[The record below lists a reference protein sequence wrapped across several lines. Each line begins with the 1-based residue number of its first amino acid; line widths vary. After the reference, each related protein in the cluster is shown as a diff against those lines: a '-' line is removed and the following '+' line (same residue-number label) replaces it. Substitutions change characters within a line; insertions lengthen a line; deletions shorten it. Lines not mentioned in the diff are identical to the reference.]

1 MKTRTDEVDLIQTL
15 TFFEGPPPGDLPTRL
30 ANPFQ
35 AKLPGPWGLRAA
47 EALQQ
52 RLRQQPA
59 YTEALWRRGCGKMFG
74 VLVVAAPDGRVGFL
88 SAFSGML
95 SGVWTV
101 EGFVPP
107 LFDLVARDA
116 FWPEGEAELAAMEHQ
131 HAALCREA
139 EALRAQGHAPSL
151 REVEARLAE
160 VEHVRAER
168 SRALWRQ
175 VTQGYVIP
183 NARGETQ
190 TLASLFLPKPPPGGA
205 GDCAAPKLLAYAFRN
220 GLTPLELA
228 EFWWAAPPL
237 DGRREA
243 GAYYPA
249 CDNKCGT
256 VLPFMLQGLDVELP
270 PPTAP
275 VVPGPR
281 VLHEDPWLLVFDKP
295 EGLPTLPGRHAPTRD
310 SVLVRLQPRF
320 PELVPAS
327 FLHDLDPES
336 SGLLV
341 IARDAATRAAVQRQF
356 SQGEAEHRHVAWVDG
371 RVDKDSG
378 LIDLPLR
385 PVAHASVE
393 ACVDARH
400 GKRTRSAWKVLQRE
414 AARTRVEFVS
424 TTHPL
429 HTLRIHAAHRL
440 GLGLPIAGDA
450 RFGREDVRL
459 MLHADALAFVHPRTG
474 ERLSFTSPA
483 PF

>member
-1 MKTRTDEVDLIQTL
+1 MLWMDTTGERPPERLASP
-15 TFFEGPPPGDLPTRL
+15 FRGGPPG
-30 ANPFQ
+30 A
-35 AKLPGPWGLRAA
+35 WGRKAA

-52 RLRQQPA
+52 ALRRDA
-59 YTEALWRRGCGKMFG
+59 ACSEALWRPGGGKMFG
-74 VLVVAAPDGRVGFL
+74 VLGVAGPGGRLGFL
-88 SAFSGML
+88 RAFSGML
-95 SGVWTV
+95 NGAWNV

-107 LFDLVARDA
+107 LFDPVARDA
-116 FWPEGEAELAAMEHQ
+116 FWPAGEAELAALEQQ
-131 HAALCREA
+131 HAALCRDA
-139 EALRAQGHAPSL
+139 EALRAQGRADSL
-151 REVEARLAE
+151 RDVEARLAD

-168 SRALWRQ
+168 SRSLWRQ

-190 TLASLFLPKPPPGGA
+190 TLASLFAPRPPPGGA
-205 GDCAAPKLLAYAFRN
+205 GNCAAPKLLAYAFRN

-228 EFWWAAPPL
+228 EFWWGAPPV
-237 DGRREA
+237 DGRRES

-256 VLPFMLQGLDVELP
+256 VLPYMLKGLDVELP
-270 PPTAP
+270 PPAAP
-275 VVPGPR
+275 AVAGPR
-281 VLHEDPWLLVFDKP
+281 VVHEDPWLLVVDKP

-320 PELVPAS
+320 PDLSPAS
-327 FLHDLDPES
+327 FLHELDPES

-341 IARDAATRAAVQRQF
+341 IARDAVTRASLQRQF

-371 RVDKDSG
+371 RVDGGSG

-385 PVAHASVE
+385 PAAHASLE
-393 ACVDARH
+393 DCVDARH
-400 GKRTRSAWKVLQRE
+400 GKRTRSAWKVLHRD
-414 AARTRVEFVS
+414 AARTRVEFVPA
-424 TTHPL
+424 TQLPL
-429 HTLRIHAAHRL
+429 ALRIHAAHHL

-474 ERLSFTSPA
+474 ERLAFASLA

>member
-1 MKTRTDEVDLIQTL
+1 MKTRTDEAELIRTL
-15 TFFEGPPPGDLPTRL
+15 ASIEGPLPARL
-30 ANPFQ
+30 ANPFHP
-35 AKLPGPWGLRAA
+35 APPGPWGLRAA

-52 RLRQQPA
+52 RLRQEPPFG
-59 YTEALWRRGCGKMFG
+59 EALWRPGGGKMFG
-74 VLVVAAPDGRVGFL
+74 VLVVAAPEGRVGFL

-95 SGVWTV
+95 NGAWNV

-107 LFDLVARDA
+107 LFDPVARDA
-116 FWPEGEAELAAMEHQ
+116 FWPAGEAELAALEQQ

-151 REVEARLAE
+151 RDVEARVAE

-190 TLASLFLPKPPPGGA
+190 TLASLFAPKPPPGGA

-228 EFWWAAPPL
+228 EFWWGAPPL
-237 DGRREA
+237 DGRRES

-256 VLPFMLQGLDVELP
+256 VLPYMLQGLAVELP
-270 PPTAP
+270 PAEPAAA
-275 VVPGPR
+275 GPR
-281 VLHEDPWLLVFDKP
+281 LLHEDPWLLVIDKP

-320 PELVPAS
+320 PELTPAS
-327 FLHDLDPES
+327 FLHELDPES

-341 IARDAATRAAVQRQF
+341 IARDAVTRGSLQRQF
-356 SQGEAEHRHVAWVDG
+356 SQREAEHRHVAWVDG
-371 RVDKDSG
+371 RVAGDSG

-385 PVAHASVE
+385 FTPHASLE
-393 ACVDARH
+393 DCVDARH
-400 GKRTRSAWKVLQRE
+400 GKRTRSAWKVLRRE
-414 AARTRVEFVS
+414 AARSRVEFVP
-424 TTHPL
+424 TTHPP

-440 GLGLPIAGDA
+440 GLGVPIAGDA

-474 ERLSFTSPA
+474 ERLVFASPA

>member
-1 MKTRTDEVDLIQTL
+1 MKTRTDEADLIRTL
-15 TFFEGPPPGDLPTRL
+15 TSFEGPLPARL
-30 ANPFQ
+30 ANPFHP
-35 AKLPGPWGLRAA
+35 APPGPWGLRAA

-52 RLRQQPA
+52 RLRQEPSFR
-59 YTEALWRRGCGKMFG
+59 EALWRPGGGKMFG
-74 VLVVAAPDGRVGFL
+74 VLVVAAPEGRVGFL

-95 SGVWTV
+95 NGAWNV

-107 LFDLVARDA
+107 LFDPVARDA
-116 FWPEGEAELAAMEHQ
+116 FWPAGEAELAALEHQ

-151 REVEARLAE
+151 RDVEARLSD

-190 TLASLFLPKPPPGGA
+190 TLASLFAPRPPPGGA
-205 GDCAAPKLLAYAFRN
+205 GDCAAPKLLAYAFRQR
-220 GLTPLELA
+220 LTPLALA
-228 EFWWAAPPL
+228 EFWWGAPPL
-237 DGRREA
+237 DGRRES

-256 VLPFMLQGLDVELP
+256 VLPYMLQGLAVELP
-270 PPTAP
+270 PAEP
-275 VVPGPR
+275 VAPGPR
-281 VLHEDPWLLVFDKP
+281 LLHEDPWLLVVDKP

-310 SVLVRLQPRF
+310 SVLVRLQARF
-320 PELVPAS
+320 PELTSVS
-327 FLHDLDPES
+327 FLHELDPES

-341 IARDAATRAAVQRQF
+341 IARDAVTRASLQRQF
-356 SQGEAEHRHVAWVDG
+356 SQREAEHRHVAWVDG
-371 RVDKDSG
+371 LVDADSG

-385 PVAHASVE
+385 PAAHASLE
-393 ACVDARH
+393 DCVDVRH
-400 GKRTRSAWKVLQRE
+400 GKRTRSAWTVLRRE
-414 AARTRVEFVS
+414 AARTRVEFVP

-429 HTLRIHAAHRL
+429 HALRIHAAHRL
-440 GLGLPIAGDA
+440 GLGVPIAGDA
-450 RFGREDVRL
+450 RFGREAVRL

-474 ERLSFTSPA
+474 ERLVFASPA

>member
-1 MKTRTDEVDLIQTL
+1 MTTRTAEADLIQTL
-15 TFFEGPPPGDLPTRL
+15 TSLERPLPTRL
-30 ANPFQ
+30 ANPFHP
-35 AKLPGPWGLRAA
+35 ASPGPWGLRAA
-47 EALQQ
+47 EMLQQ
-52 RLRQQPA
+52 RLRQEPA
-59 YTEALWRRGCGKMFG
+59 YTEALWRPSGGKMFG

-88 SAFSGML
+88 SAFSGMPK
-95 SGVWTV
+95 GAWNV

-107 LFDLVARDA
+107 LFDPVARDA
-116 FWPEGEAELAAMEHQ
+116 FWPEGEADLAALGHQ
-131 HAALCREA
+131 HAALSREA
-139 EALRAQGHAPSL
+139 EMLRAQGDAPSL
-151 REVEARLAE
+151 RDVEALLAE

-190 TLASLFLPKPPPGGA
+190 TLASLFAPKPPPGGA

-220 GLTPLELA
+220 GLTPVDLA
-228 EFWWAAPPL
+228 EFWWGAPPL
-237 DGRREA
+237 DGRRES

-275 VVPGPR
+275 AVPEPP
-281 VLHEDPWLLVFDKP
+281 VLHEDPWLLVVDKP

-320 PELVPAS
+320 PELTSAS
-327 FLHDLDPES
+327 FLHELDPES

-341 IARDAATRAAVQRQF
+341 IARDAETRASLQRQF
-356 SQGEAEHRHVAWVDG
+356 SQREAEHRHVAWVDG
-371 RVDKDSG
+371 RVEGDSG

-385 PVAHASVE
+385 PVAHASLE
-393 ACVDARH
+393 DCVDARH

-414 AARTRVEFVS
+414 AARTRVEFVP
-424 TTHPL
+424 TTHPA

-450 RFGREDVRL
+450 RFGREDARL
-459 MLHADALAFVHPRTG
+459 MLHADALTFVHPRTG

>member
-1 MKTRTDEVDLIQTL
+1 MDTTGELPPERLASP
-15 TFFEGPPPGDLPTRL
+15 FRGGPPS
-30 ANPFQ
+30 A
-35 AKLPGPWGLRAA
+35 WGRQAA

-52 RLRQQPA
+52 ELRRDA
-59 YTEALWRRGCGKMFG
+59 TYSEALWRPGRGKMFG
-74 VLVVAAPDGRVGFL
+74 VLGVAAPGGRLGFL
-88 SAFSGML
+88 RAFSGML
-95 SGVWTV
+95 NGTWHV

-107 LFDLVARDA
+107 LFDPVARDA
-116 FWPEGEAELAAMEHQ
+116 FWPAGEAELAVLEQ
-131 HAALCREA
+131 RHAELCRDA
-139 EALRAQGHAPSL
+139 ESLRRHGPGHAL

-190 TLASLFLPKPPPGGA
+190 TLASLFAPKPPPGGA

-228 EFWWAAPPL
+228 EFWWGAPPL
-237 DGRREA
+237 GGRRES

-249 CDNKCGT
+249 CNNKCGT
-256 VLPFMLQGLDVELP
+256 VLPYMLQGLDVELP
-270 PPTAP
+270 PPTATA
-275 VVPGPR
+275 VPEPR
-281 VLHEDPWLLVFDKP
+281 VLHEDPWLLVVDKP

-320 PELVPAS
+320 PELAPAS
-327 FLHDLDPES
+327 FLHELDAES

-341 IARDAATRAAVQRQF
+341 IARDAVTRVSLQRQF
-356 SQGEAEHRHVAWVDG
+356 SQREAEHHHVAWVDG
-371 RVDKDSG
+371 RVEGDSG

-385 PVAHASVE
+385 PVAHASLE
-393 ACVDARH
+393 DCVDVRH
-400 GKRTRSAWKVLQRE
+400 GKRTRSAWKVLQCE
-414 AARTRVEFVS
+414 AARTRVEFVP
-424 TTHPL
+424 TTHPPL
-429 HTLRIHAAHRL
+429 TLRIHAAHRL
-440 GLGLPIAGDA
+440 GLGVPIAGDA
-450 RFGREDVRL
+450 RFGRADARL

>member
-1 MKTRTDEVDLIQTL
+1 MKTPTDEADLIQPL
-15 TFFEGPPPGDLPTRL
+15 ALVEGPLPTRL
-30 ANPFQ
+30 ANPFHP
-35 AKLPGPWGLRAA
+35 APPGPWGLRAA
-47 EALQQ
+47 QALQQ
-52 RLRQQPA
+52 RLRREPA
-59 YTEALWRRGCGKMFG
+59 SSEALWRPGGGKMFG
-74 VLVVAAPDGRVGFL
+74 VLVVVAPDGRVGYL

-95 SGVWTV
+95 NGAWNV
-101 EGFVPP
+101 EGFVSP
-107 LFDLVARDA
+107 LFDPVARNA
-116 FWPEGEAELAAMEHQ
+116 FWPAGEAELAKLEHQ
-131 HAALCREA
+131 HAALCQEA
-139 EALRAQGHAPSL
+139 EALRAQGRADSL
-151 REVEARLAE
+151 RDVEARLAD

-190 TLASLFLPKPPPGGA
+190 TLASLFAPKPPPGGA

-228 EFWWAAPPL
+228 EFWWGAPPL
-237 DGRREA
+237 DGRRES

-256 VLPFMLQGLDVELP
+256 VLPYMLRGLVVEL
-270 PPTAP
+270 AP
-275 VVPGPR
+275 AAPAVPGPR
-281 VLHEDPWLLVFDKP
+281 VLHEDPWLLVIDKP

-320 PELVPAS
+320 PDLVPAS
-327 FLHDLDPES
+327 FLHELDPES

-341 IARDAATRAAVQRQF
+341 IARDAVTRASLQRQF
-356 SQGEAEHRHVAWVDG
+356 SQREAEQRHVAWVDG
-371 RVDKDSG
+371 LVEGDAG

-385 PVAHASVE
+385 PVAHATLE
-393 ACVDARH
+393 DCVDARH
-400 GKRTRSAWKVLQRE
+400 GKRTRSAWKVLRRE
-414 AARTRVEFVS
+414 AARTRVEFVP
-424 TTHPL
+424 TTQVP

-440 GLGLPIAGDA
+440 GLGLPITGDA
-450 RFGREDVRL
+450 RLGREDVRL

-474 ERLSFTSPA
+474 ERLVFASPA